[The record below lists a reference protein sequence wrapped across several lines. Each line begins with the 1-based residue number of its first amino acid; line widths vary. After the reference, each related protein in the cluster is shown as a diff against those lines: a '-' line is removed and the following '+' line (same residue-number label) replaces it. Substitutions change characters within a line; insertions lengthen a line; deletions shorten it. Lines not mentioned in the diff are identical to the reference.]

1 MSMPID
7 LVLEIISVLDLIAES
22 PTQIAD
28 VSIVEGSN
36 HVLLQQTIPILNE
49 NPKAFRID
57 CVDALKGSLTL
68 DFKLKT
74 GGELDSYS
82 LIGEVRVNIKELLY
96 QIDGEKSYFTYPITG
111 PSGEVTIGALKFSVE
126 FKESMM
132 VGPPNGPTLAD
143 TAGPSAG
150 TPYMGPTHAQGYV
163 SQPAPRPP
171 PYPAPQPRRPSIVRR
186 FATHL
191 GLSYLV
197 DLIQNGFDFDTDFD
211 DVVSLF

>member
-1 MSMPID
+1 MPVD
-7 LVLEIISVLDLIAES
+7 LVLGAMSVEDLYAES
-22 PTQIAD
+22 PPRIAD

-68 DFKLKT
+68 VSKLKT
-74 GGELDSYS
+74 SGELDSYS

-111 PSGEVTIGALKFSVE
+111 PSGELTIGALKFSVE
-126 FKESMM
+126 FKELMM
-132 VGPPNGPTLAD
+132 ADPPNGPTLAD

-150 TPYMGPTHAQGYV
+150 TPYMGPTHAQGYD
-163 SQPAPRPP
+163 SLSHPTPP
-171 PYPAPQPRRPSIVRR
+171 PYPLPQPRRPSIVRR

-191 GLSYLV
+191 GLAYLV
-197 DLIQNGFDFDTDFD
+197 DLVKNGFDFDTEFG
-211 DVVSLF
+211 DVGSLF